1 MRGNSYKVGIVV
13 NSLNYGGNER
23 SAINIAKNLPGDF
36 DATIIIQESIES
48 IPYDGKV
55 ISLDLPCKEGFF
67 GKAVNSI
74 RRLLRLKKI
83 IKDNHFDCLLI
94 ILPITNI
101 INYSQFD
108 CKKIVSCREYG
119 DLVNHPHAYKEMTK
133 KSDMIVFNSVEQQSY
148 FVRKNPELSDRTT
161 TIYNILDVDGIKAKA
176 KDSPEKNFIDFTQ
189 GKKTIV
195 SVGRFA
201 EQKAFCHLLK
211 SFRLVVNEE
220 PDARL
225 VMIGDGKLRSNIE
238 DLIHKLDLDKVVL
251 LLGFKQDLHKYVAN
265 SMVFTL
271 TSYSEGFPNVLIEA
285 LACGT
290 AVVATDC
297 SSGPLEILAPGELKR
312 IKDGYQISEYGI
324 RTMEFDKDENAWNPA
339 FIYKCHEVFAQAILV
354 LLQDVRL
361 REEYEI
367 KGLARAESF
376 RKDVIIKQWESL
388 FQ

>member
-1 MRGNSYKVGIVV
+1 MRENSYKVGIVV

-23 SAINIAKNLPGDF
+23 SAINIAKNLPDNF

-55 ISLDLPCKEGFF
+55 ISLDLPCKNGLL
-67 GKAVNSI
+67 GKVINSI
-74 RRLLRLKKI
+74 QRLLRLKKI
-83 IKDNHFDCLLI
+83 VKENRFDCLLI

-101 INYSQFD
+101 INYSKFD

-119 DLVNHPHAYKEMTK
+119 DLVKHLHAYREMAK
-133 KSDMIVFNSVEQQSY
+133 KSNMIVFNSVEQQNY
-148 FVRKNPELSDRTT
+148 FVRNNPELTDRTT
-161 TIYNILDVDGIKAKA
+161 TIYNILDVDGIKSKA
-176 KDSPEKNFIDFTQ
+176 KDSPDKKFVDFTQ
-189 GKKTIV
+189 GKKTII

-211 SFRLVVNEE
+211 SFRLVANKE

-238 DLIHKLDLDKVVL
+238 DLIHKLDLDKEVL

-271 TSYSEGFPNVLIEA
+271 PSYSEGFPNVLIEA

-297 SSGPLEILAPGELKR
+297 SSGPSEILAPGELKR
-312 IKDGYQISEYGI
+312 IKDGYHISEYGI
-324 RTMEFDKDENAWNPA
+324 RTMEFDKDENAWNPVC
-339 FIYKCHEVFAQAILV
+339 FYKCHEVFAEAILE
-354 LLQDVRL
+354 LLHDVRL
-361 REEYEI
+361 REEFEI
-367 KGLARAESF
+367 KGLTRAESF

-388 FQ
+388 FR